1 MDLRCGSD
9 QSVCVHA
16 QLTAQTHTKATHKA
30 CTDWLQLQ
38 LLLLSSHS
46 YAQQNDIYTSYG
58 VDDGLPQSSVRI
70 CQEAI
75 ANALKYAH
83 ATILYIQVFSSDE
96 RYKVSIGDN
105 GSGFDISK
113 VDAAIQNGI
122 ENMRF
127 RAGDIGANFT
137 IIAEPGKGTSIEVI
151 KNIR

>member
-1 MDLRCGSD
+1 MRTL
-9 QSVCVHA
+9 
-16 QLTAQTHTKATHKA
+16 LTIII
-30 CTDWLQLQ
+30 LQ